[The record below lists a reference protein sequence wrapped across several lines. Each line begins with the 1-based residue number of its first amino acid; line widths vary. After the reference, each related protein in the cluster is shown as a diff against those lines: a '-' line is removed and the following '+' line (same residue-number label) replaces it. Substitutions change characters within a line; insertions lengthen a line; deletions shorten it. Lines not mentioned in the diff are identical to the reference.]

1 MRILCILLLLSYFS
15 FSQSLNYN
23 YSVTFG
29 NHVIAINDINYNFI
43 EGDIIG
49 CFFINSFGDFQCCG
63 STVYINEETLFVSAW
78 PDDILTDYEEGF
90 SDGDELI
97 FAFYLCDDN
106 EYFSS
111 EYTLNSE
118 DSMQHTE
125 VLYTTNGISV
135 VEVDILF
142 PPNCD
147 SSVLE
152 AEIIQKKAIKM
163 IDFLGRNYQKNNYN
177 SSFFIIYDDGTV
189 EKKLIIR

>member
-1 MRILCILLLLSYFS
+1 
-15 FSQSLNYN
+15 
-23 YSVTFG
+23 
-29 NHVIAINDINYNFI
+29 
-43 EGDIIG
+43 
-49 CFFINSFGDFQCCG
+49 
-63 STVYINEETLFVSAW
+63 
-78 PDDILTDYEEGF
+78 
-90 SDGDELI
+90 
-97 FAFYLCDDN
+97 
-106 EYFSS
+106 
-111 EYTLNSE
+111 
-118 DSMQHTE
+118 MQHTE